1 MIELTVLFFIG
12 FVIVFAGVY
21 TLVRSLRESAQ
32 NEECSSELL
41 QLVELPGLGFRS
53 FSLLFA
59 DSDYRMLLAEP
70 RLLHLA
76 RQLRRDRR
84 RIALKWLGS
93 LRRDVL
99 SLWRLRRLLTK
110 YDVTRGVSEELTT
123 VVQATTIVAL
133 ISSLSLCVFLLGPFV
148 FAHVVSRGRQ
158 QAEVLSRSCG
168 AALHRL
174 PKSRW
179 AEFAEEWHMNRATV
193 G

>member
-12 FVIVFAGVY
+12 FVIVFAGLY

-53 FSLLFA
+53 FPLLFA
-59 DSDYRMLLAEP
+59 DSDYRMLSAEP

-84 RIALKWLGS
+84 RIALKWLRS

-99 SLWRLRRLLTK
+99 SLWR
-110 YDVTRGVSEELTT
+110 
-123 VVQATTIVAL
+123 Q
-133 ISSLSLCVFLLGPFV
+133 
-148 FAHVVSRGRQ
+148 
-158 QAEVLSRSCG
+158 
-168 AALHRL
+168 
-174 PKSRW
+174 
-179 AEFAEEWHMNRATV
+179 
-193 G
+193 